1 MIDTRTGL
9 RRARILGTPVDRC
22 TRIEFRMFIRRSM
35 SALSARRIVTLN
47 PEIALQAWRDPRYGV
62 AIRTADLLTIDGAGV
77 ALALRCLGFR
87 GHGGISGSDVLNDLA
102 TLAREQG
109 KTIAFLLR
117 DDGLTSPPLLRAA
130 LGKQWPSLQS
140 TIGAVDIHQPIDPA
154 LARAMTDAAPDILI
168 VNFGHPYQEQW
179 LASNLDR
186 FPSIRLAAGIGGA
199 LDYFS
204 GTIPSPPYVVRSLG
218 IEWLWRLLRQPFRLR
233 RILRAVIVFP
243 SVVAWDAAHRWARMR
258 SSALFLTDPSS

>member
-9 RRARILGTPVDRC
+9 RRVRILGTPVDRC

-62 AIRTADLLTIDGAGV
+62 AIRTADLLTIDGMGI
-77 ALALRCLGFR
+77 ALALRCFGFR
-87 GHGGISGSDVLNDLA
+87 GHGRITGSDVLHDLA
-102 TLAREQG
+102 TFAQEEG

-130 LGKQWPSLQS
+130 LGKRWTSLRS
-140 TIGAVDIHQPIDPA
+140 TIGAVDVHQPIDPA
-154 LARAMTDAAPDILI
+154 LARAMIDAAPDILI
-168 VNFGHPYQEQW
+168 VNFGHPHQEQW
-179 LASNLDR
+179 LASHLDR
-186 FPSIRLAAGIGGA
+186 FPSIRLAVGIGGA

-204 GTIPSPPYVVRSLG
+204 GTIPSPPHLVRAFG
-218 IEWLWRLLRQPFRLR
+218 IEWLWRLLRQPYRLR

-243 SVVAWDAAHRWARMR
+243 SAVAWDAAHRWMRMHSVTQLVSG
-258 SSALFLTDPSS
+258 SSS